1 MAGKPNAAELEMLTE
16 EEREGLLDDDT
27 VDEGLEDGDDDA
39 GEEAAA
45 AADDKAGEGAG
56 EEGKDKPDDA
66 AGDDDDVAGANEAD
80 AAAAA
85 AAKAKQDADAK
96 AATDAAAAESAAAA
110 GGADNNA
117 AAGTAADAKPL
128 EGDKRPSWIL
138 DPKVPEQIDALEK
151 QKDELTDK
159 FDDGEFTG
167 KEYRAELRKIDA
179 QLEGLKTQRLAAEIG
194 KTNAVQHYF
203 DVTVPDFLAK
213 HTEYEKGSILHAM
226 LEAEV
231 KKLQVQSQNPLNP
244 AILERAHENL
254 TAQVTKA
261 YGVKSGA
268 QNKKTETKA
277 AGTAREVPPTL
288 GTVPAADSN
297 DDTDDGE
304 FAWLDRLANK
314 DVEQYEQELA
324 KLPDEKRER
333 YLAE

>member
-39 GEEAAA
+39 GDDAAA
-45 AADDKAGEGAG
+45 AADDKSGEGARQ
-56 EEGKDKPDDA
+56 EGKDKPDDA
-66 AGDDDDVAGANEAD
+66 DGDDGDDAGTDEPD

-96 AATDAAAAESAAAA
+96 AAADAAAAEAAAA
-110 GGADNNA
+110 GADNNA
-117 AAGTAADAKPL
+117 AASATDEPKPID
-128 EGDKRPSWIL
+128 GDKRPSWIL

-151 QKDELTDK
+151 KKDELTDK
-159 FDDGEFTG
+159 FDDGELTG
-167 KEYRAELRKIDA
+167 KEYRAELRTIDN

-203 DVTVPDFLAK
+203 ETTVPEFLAK

-261 YGVKSGA
+261 YGVKPNA
-268 QNKKTETKA
+268 QAKPNAGKTTA
-277 AGTAREVPPTL
+277 AAREVVPTL
-288 GTVPAADSN
+288 GTVPAADAS
-297 DDTDDGE
+297 DDTDGGE
-304 FAWLDRLANK
+304 FAWLDRLSNS
-314 DVEQYEQELA
+314 DVEKYEQELA
-324 KLPDEKRER
+324 KLSDEKRDR

>member
-16 EEREGLLDDDT
+16 EEREGMLDEDT
-27 VDEGLEDGDDDA
+27 VDEGLEDGDDA
-39 GEEAAA
+39 GGDDTGA

-56 EEGKDKPDDA
+56 QEGKEKPDA
-66 AGDDDDVAGANEAD
+66 AAEEDGDDAGGNADGEAEAKAKQEADAKAAAD

-85 AAKAKQDADAK
+85 AA
-96 AATDAAAAESAAAA
+96 A
-110 GGADNNA
+110 GGADNSA
-117 AAGTAADAKPL
+117 AASADAEAKAL
-128 EGDKRPSWIL
+128 EGDKRPSWVL

-167 KEYRAELRKIDA
+167 KEYRAELRKIDV

-203 DVTVPDFLAK
+203 DTTVPEFLAK

-261 YGVKSGA
+261 YGVKPNA
-268 QNKKTETKA
+268 QAKPNGGKTT
-277 AGTAREVPPTL
+277 TPAREVVPTL
-288 GTVPAADSN
+288 GTVPAADAS
-297 DDTDDGE
+297 DDTDGGE
-304 FAWLDRLANK
+304 FAWLDRLANA
-314 DVEQYEQELA
+314 DVEKYEQELA
-324 KLPDEKRER
+324 KLSDEKRDR

>member
-1 MAGKPNAAELEMLTE
+1 MAGRPNAAELELLTE
-16 EEREGLLDDDT
+16 EEREGMLDEDT
-27 VDEGLEDGDDDA
+27 VDEGLEDGDDAGDDA
-39 GEEAAA
+39 DG
-45 AADDKAGEGAG
+45 AADDKSGDGA
-56 EEGKDKPDDA
+56 EQEGKDKPDDA
-66 AGDDDDVAGANEAD
+66 GGEDGDDVGTDEPD

-96 AATDAAAAESAAAA
+96 AAADADAAEAAASSGDDNAPASAAAEV
-110 GGADNNA
+110 
-117 AAGTAADAKPL
+117 KPID
-128 EGDKRPSWIL
+128 GDKRPSWLL

-151 QKDELTDK
+151 QKDELTEK

-261 YGVKSGA
+261 YGVKPAA
-268 QNKKTETKA
+268 QNKQAVTKPA
-277 AGTAREVPPTL
+277 AAAREVVPTL
-288 GTVPAADSN
+288 GAVPAADAN
-297 DDTDDGE
+297 EDGDGGE
-304 FAWLDRLANK
+304 FAYLDRLANS
-314 DVEQYEQELA
+314 DVEKYEQELA
-324 KLPDEKRER
+324 KLSDEKRDR

>member
-1 MAGKPNAAELEMLTE
+1 MAGKPNAAELELLTE

-39 GEEAAA
+39 GDNAAATA

-56 EEGKDKPDDA
+56 QEGKDKPEEGDGADGDDA
-66 AGDDDDVAGANEAD
+66 GTDEPD

-96 AATDAAAAESAAAA
+96 AAADAAAALAAA
-110 GGADNNA
+110 GGGEDNA
-117 AAGTAADAKPL
+117 AASAAAEPKPI

-151 QKDELTDK
+151 KKDELDAK
-159 FDDGEFTG
+159 WDDGELTG
-167 KEYRAELRKIDA
+167 TEFRAEIRKIDT
-179 QLEGLKTQRLAAEIG
+179 QLDALKEQRMAANIG
-194 KTNAVQHYF
+194 KANALAHYK
-203 DVTVPDFLAK
+203 DVTVPEFFKEHA
-213 HTEYEKGSILHAM
+213 EYAPGSVLYSM
-226 LEAEV
+226 LDVEV
-231 KKLQVQSQNPLNP
+231 RRLQATAQNPLNP
-244 AILERAHENL
+244 AILERAHQNL
-254 TAQVTKA
+254 TEQVSKA
-261 YGVKSGA
+261 YGVKPGA
-268 QNKKTETKA
+268 QNKQ
-277 AGTAREVPPTL
+277 AGTKPAAAAREVVPTL
-288 GTVPAADSN
+288 GTVPAADTN

>member
-16 EEREGLLDDDT
+16 EEREGMLDEDT
-27 VDEGLEDGDDDA
+27 VDEGLEDGDDA
-39 GEEAAA
+39 GGDDTGAT
-45 AADDKAGEGAG
+45 ADDKAGEGADQ
-56 EEGKDKPDDA
+56 EGKDKPDA
-66 AGDDDDVAGANEAD
+66 ADEEDGDDAGGNADGEAEAKAKQGADAKAAAD

-85 AAKAKQDADAK
+85 AA
-96 AATDAAAAESAAAA
+96 A
-110 GGADNNA
+110 GGADNSA
-117 AAGTAADAKPL
+117 AASADAEAKAL
-128 EGDKRPSWIL
+128 EGDKRPSWVL

-261 YGVKSGA
+261 YGVKPTAKPKPNGA
-268 QNKKTETKA
+268 KPA
-277 AGTAREVPPTL
+277 AASREIVPTL
-288 GTVPAADSN
+288 GTVPAADAN

-304 FAWLDRLANK
+304 FAWLDRLGNT
-314 DVEQYEQELA
+314 DVEKYEAELA
-324 KLPDEKRER
+324 KLSDEKRDR

>member
-39 GEEAAA
+39 GDDAAA
-45 AADDKAGEGAG
+45 AADDKSGEGAAQDG
-56 EEGKDKPDDA
+56 NDKPDDA
-66 AGDDDDVAGANEAD
+66 GGDDGDDAGADDAD

-96 AATDAAAAESAAAA
+96 AAADAAAAEAAAA
-110 GGADNNA
+110 GADNNA
-117 AAGTAADAKPL
+117 AASAADEPKPID
-128 EGDKRPSWIL
+128 GDKRPSWIL

-151 QKDELTDK
+151 KKDELTDK
-159 FDDGEFTG
+159 FDDGELTG
-167 KEYRAELRKIDA
+167 KEYRVELRTIDN

-203 DVTVPDFLAK
+203 ETTVPEFLAK

-244 AILERAHENL
+244 KILERAHENL

-261 YGVKSGA
+261 YGVKPNTQAKANAG
-268 QNKKTETKA
+268 KTTA
-277 AGTAREVPPTL
+277 AAREVVPTL
-288 GTVPAADSN
+288 GTVPAADAS
-297 DDTDDGE
+297 DDADGGE
-304 FAWLDRLANK
+304 FAWLDRLANA
-314 DVEQYEQELA
+314 DVEKYEQELA
-324 KLPDEKRER
+324 KLSDEKRDR

>member
-39 GEEAAA
+39 VEDAAA

-56 EEGKDKPDDA
+56 QEGKYKPEEGDGADGDDA
-66 AGDDDDVAGANEAD
+66 GTDEPD

-96 AATDAAAAESAAAA
+96 AAADAAAAQAAASGADDNAAASAAAEP
-110 GGADNNA
+110 
-117 AAGTAADAKPL
+117 KPI
-128 EGDKRPSWIL
+128 EGDKRPSWVL
-138 DPKVPEQIDALEK
+138 DPKVPEQIEALEK
-151 QKDELTDK
+151 LKDELDAK
-159 FDDGEFTG
+159 WDDGELTG
-167 KEYRAELRKIDA
+167 TEFRAEIRKIDT
-179 QLEGLKTQRLAAEIG
+179 QLDALKEQRMAANIG
-194 KTNAVQHYF
+194 KTTAVQHYF
-203 DVTVPDFLAK
+203 ETTVPEFLAK

-261 YGVKSGA
+261 YGVKPSA
-268 QNKKTETKA
+268 QNKQ
-277 AGTAREVPPTL
+277 AGTKPAAAAREVVPTL
-288 GTVPAADSN
+288 GTVPAADAS
-297 DDTDDGE
+297 DGTDGGE
-304 FAWLDRLANK
+304 FAWLDRLANA
-314 DVEQYEQELA
+314 DVEKYEQELA
-324 KLPDEKRER
+324 KLSDEKRDR